1 MSSHIPLPLIRLDVQ
16 NMRHSMAVA
25 LSKYTTELD
34 ETLQAALE
42 AYCTP
47 QNLERVI
54 QSEVTKVLDQVIRE
68 EVKNWFIY
76 GEGRKAIKE
85 AVEKKLR
92 DSETYTPL
100 DFE

>member
-1 MSSHIPLPLIRLDVQ
+1 VSLPIPIIKLEVQ
-16 NMRHSMAVA
+16 GMRHTMAFA
-25 LSKYTTELD
+25 LSQYTAQID

-47 QNLERVI
+47 ENLERVI
-54 QSEVTKVLDQVIRE
+54 QTETAKILDQVIKE
-68 EVKNWFIY
+68 EVKNWFTY

-85 AVEKKLR
+85 AVEKKLG
-92 DSETYTPL
+92 DNETYTPL